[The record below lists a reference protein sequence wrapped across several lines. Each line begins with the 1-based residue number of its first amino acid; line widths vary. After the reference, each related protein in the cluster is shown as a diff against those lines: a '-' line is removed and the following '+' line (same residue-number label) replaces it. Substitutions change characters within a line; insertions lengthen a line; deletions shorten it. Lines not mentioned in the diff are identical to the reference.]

1 MTMIMTHPT
10 HAINDGRA
18 AIAQPHTTDR
28 DGNAWII
35 GAWMTTAALK
45 RLLSLELIEADDHLM
60 FRVTDLGDAVRGE
73 INRPPLT
80 GSEQCEHGN
89 VPANCPIC
97 NPIFVE

>member
-1 MTMIMTHPT
+1 MTMTHPT

-18 AIAQPHTTDR
+18 ALAQPHTTDR

-35 GAWMTTAALK
+35 GAWMSTAALK
-45 RLLSLELIEADDHLM
+45 RLLSLEVIEADDHLM
-60 FRVTDLGDAVRGE
+60 FRVTELGEVVRGE

-80 GSEQCEHGN
+80 G
-89 VPANCPIC
+89 PAARCPHVNIPADCTTC